1 MKILNTARLVIEHVS
16 IKDADFILALVNSPN
31 WIEFIGDRGI
41 KTTEAALAYIQNSL
55 ISSNNKNG
63 YGLYKMS
70 LKNSGIPI
78 GICGFLKRDYLK
90 ETDIGFAI
98 LPTYEEK
105 GYTFEAAQAIL
116 NYGIASLGL
125 TTILAITSPKNIK
138 SQKLLQK
145 LQLREIKNIQAKED
159 GEVLLLFSN

>member
-1 MKILNTARLVIEHVS
+1 MVIRHVS
-16 IKDADFILALVNSPN
+16 IKDTDFILALVNSPN
-31 WIEFIGDRGI
+31 WIEFIGDKDI
-41 KTTEAALAYIQNSL
+41 KTTEDAFAYIQNSL
-55 ISSNNKNG
+55 ISSYNKNG
-63 YGLYKMS
+63 YDLYKMS

-90 ETDIGFAI
+90 EADIGFAI

-145 LQLREIKNIQAKED
+145 LQLREIKKIQAKED